1 MKARKAPKKSRLSKN
16 AQNPH
21 PQSTNYYL
29 YFSKASA
36 KAGTLAT
43 KAFFQVKD
51 LFSREIALPQT
62 KDFTD
67 IISKIIPKPAAGIPK
82 RSGDDQNDT
91 KRIVEKTN
99 QILAEA
105 TTVFPFTLFPDTI
118 TLDRRK
124 LTMTRRNF
132 FWSSK
137 VLSIQV
143 EEILNISAGVGPF
156 FGSLNIAIRGLTS
169 QDHFNID
176 YLWRK
181 DAIHIKHMIQ
191 GYIIAL
197 KDDIKIDH
205 LSRKEL
211 IAILAEL
218 GRDSN
223 PEKIKN

>member
-1 MKARKAPKKSRLSKN
+1 MKSRQAPKKSRPSRS
-16 AQNPH
+16 AQNTH
-21 PQSTNYYL
+21 PQSTSYYL
-29 YFSKASA
+29 YFSKTSA

-51 LFSREIALPQT
+51 LFSREITLPQT

-67 IISKIIPKPAAGIPK
+67 IISKIIPKPAYGIPR
-82 RSGDDQNDT
+82 RSDDTQEDT
-91 KRIVEKTN
+91 KHIVQRSN

-143 EEILNISAGVGPF
+143 EEVLNISAGVGPF

-169 QDHFNID
+169 EDHFNID

-181 DAIHIKHMIQ
+181 DAIHLKHMIQ

-211 IAILAEL
+211 ISTLAEL

-223 PEKIKN
+223 PEKY